1 MNVAKQTELLW
12 WNFIMAS
19 RREVRWGGTKM
30 YVRIAITCLAI
41 TFAGPASADALFDAY
56 ETCKKKAFRQA
67 SIGKKSGWDREMVNS
82 FFFQETRE
90 CMEST
95 GYRFICL
102 RANGPIPNSELM
114 ASCYDR
120 R

>member
-1 MNVAKQTELLW
+1 MVEFHHGKSPRGAL
-12 WNFIMAS
+12 
-19 RREVRWGGTKM
+19 GGTKM
-30 YVRIAITCLAI
+30 YARIAITCLAI

-67 SIGKKSGWDREMVNS
+67 SIGKKWGWDRERVNS
-82 FFFQETRE
+82 FFFEETRE